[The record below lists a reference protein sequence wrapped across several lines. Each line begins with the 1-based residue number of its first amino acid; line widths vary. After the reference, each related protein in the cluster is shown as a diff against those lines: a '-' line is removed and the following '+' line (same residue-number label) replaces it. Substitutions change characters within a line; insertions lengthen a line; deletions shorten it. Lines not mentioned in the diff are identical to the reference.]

1 MGEWEGWVSMKGW
14 VSGRMEGWV
23 KGRIMKGWVSG
34 RMDGWVMVLVVPYL
48 LRRTST

>member
-1 MGEWEGWVSMKGW
+1 MGEWEGW